1 MPPRA
6 WTLGLAAGALLAGP
20 LHATT
25 LRDAFARAYTGNPTL
40 TAERARLRGTDEGV
54 PLARAE
60 GLPQI
65 SATANFTHQMGTS
78 LLTGGTGSVV
88 TVGPSVTMPLFAGGR
103 IRNGIRAADERVTA
117 GRADL
122 RTVEGNVFSDVVG
135 GYMDVLRDEAI
146 VSLNEGNVKVLE
158 TNLQASKD
166 RFAVGDLT
174 RTDVAQSEA
183 RLAVAHSDLA
193 AAQGKL
199 TASRENYRRLVGVFP
214 DSLDQP
220 PSLPSLPATADDSV
234 DVAIANNPALASIAA
249 QRKAASYDVG
259 VARAGRL
266 PQISAVAGST
276 YSNYLGTANRIVELP
291 NSIKIDNSYLA
302 STVGVQATIPLYQGG
317 AVGARVRQ
325 AQAAESE
332 AIEQSVEVERQ
343 VVANARSAFAAYVAA
358 NETIASSQSAVSAN
372 RLALE
377 GVRAENSVGTRDVL
391 DVLNAEQE
399 LLNSE
404 VTLVTAQHDAY
415 VAGFA
420 LLNAMGEVNGST
432 LGLDGGTLYDP
443 TINYRHS
450 RSSFS
455 DWSDGPEPKAQ
466 ATRTGNDTSNA
477 TTPPARE
484 PEAVAA
490 PGATSSVTPPAK

>member
-1 MPPRA
+1 
-6 WTLGLAAGALLAGP
+6 
-20 LHATT
+20 
-25 LRDAFARAYTGNPTL
+25 
-40 TAERARLRGTDEGV
+40 
-54 PLARAE
+54 
-60 GLPQI
+60 
-65 SATANFTHQMGTS
+65 
-78 LLTGGTGSVV
+78 
-88 TVGPSVTMPLFAGGR
+88 MPLFAGGR
-103 IRNGIRAADERVTA
+103 IRNGIRAADALVTA

-122 RTVEGNVFSDVVG
+122 RTVEGNVFTDVVG

-220 PSLPSLPATADDSV
+220 PALPSLPATPDDSV
-234 DVAIANNPALASIAA
+234 DVAIANSPAIASIAA
-249 QRKAASYDVG
+249 QRKAASYEVG

-266 PQISAVAGST
+266 PQISAVAGTT
-276 YSNYLGTANRIVELP
+276 YSNYLGTANHILEVP
-291 NSIKIDNSYLA
+291 NSLKIDNAYLA
-302 STVGVQATIPLYQGG
+302 STIGVQATIPLYQGG

-325 AQAAESE
+325 AQDAESQT
-332 AIEQSVEVERQ
+332 IEQSVEVERQ
-343 VVANARSAFAAYVAA
+343 VVANTRSAFASYVAA

-377 GVRAENSVGTRDVL
+377 GVRAENTVGTRDVL

-420 LLNAMGEVNGST
+420 LLNAMGEVNAAT

-443 TINYRHS
+443 TVNYRHA
-450 RSSFS
+450 RSSYS
-455 DWSDGPEPKAQ
+455 DWGDGLEPKAQ
-466 ATRTGNDTSNA
+466 ATPTEGGVASAR
-477 TTPPARE
+477 TPPAKE
-484 PEAVAA
+484 PEAAAA
-490 PGATSSVTPPAK
+490 PLSHGATSPVTPPAK